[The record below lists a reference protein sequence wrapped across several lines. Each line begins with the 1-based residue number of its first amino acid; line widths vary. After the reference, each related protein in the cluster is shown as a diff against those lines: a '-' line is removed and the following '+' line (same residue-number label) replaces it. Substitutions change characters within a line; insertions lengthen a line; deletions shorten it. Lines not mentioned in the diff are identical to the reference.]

1 MAYLFAPAAPAGNA
15 GPNAYDLFNSDRLNA
30 INTAPANGTVVIDLR
45 NAGWTTVTR
54 ELFEAAANRG
64 DVNIVIYYRHWGN
77 DFMLT
82 IPAGTFF
89 SATLLEA
96 QYLEASQ
103 IGDFIGLSPVPYS
116 V

>member
-64 DVNIVIYYRHWGN
+64 DVTLVLYYTQWAT
-77 DFMLT
+77 DYALT
-82 IPAGTFF
+82 IPVGTDF
-89 SATLLEA
+89 SALSGA
-96 QYLEASQ
+96 QFLYASQ
-103 IGDFIGLSPVPYS
+103 IGSLLGLTPVPYS